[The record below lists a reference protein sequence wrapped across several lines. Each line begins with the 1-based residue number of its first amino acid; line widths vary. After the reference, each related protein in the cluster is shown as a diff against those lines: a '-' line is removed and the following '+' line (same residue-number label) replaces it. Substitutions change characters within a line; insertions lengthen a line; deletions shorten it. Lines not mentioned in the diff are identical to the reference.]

1 MATYVP
7 NVGQY
12 LPELK
17 PFTPDYKFLSN
28 VLTTRQTK
36 YDTSY
41 KQLNNAYS
49 RILYSDLSRQDT
61 QGARDQFVNDLQPTL
76 EKISGLD
83 LSLAQN
89 VKAAN
94 AVFEPFYQNDLVM
107 KDMVYTKNF
116 KDNVR
121 YAESLMYSNDDET
134 KDKYWREGIEYMGM
148 KMEDFK
154 NASQE
159 QALNMQLEQY
169 VENPQLYKRSLAYLK
184 EQGYDVEID
193 TISPDQNFIIKNKNG
208 ENITKLALADLQ
220 MKFLKDPL
228 INKGYYT
235 KSYVD
240 SRNYANNQM
249 EKGLASSVA
258 QGITQ
263 YNTGK
268 LEAYKMSNAA
278 KVDMYDAKIEKYNEQ
293 LATVEKE
300 MKGRTPKQ
308 GSSIDLAIKKL
319 KNDLLAA
326 NMERELVYENVEKAV
341 NLLNSGDEKMINDM
355 GYSVEMQ
362 ANMMHDLE
370 AAALNYTN
378 RTAKKTLKVNQAHL
392 QTRKEMHDVKMA
404 QVRFNNQ
411 LLLEEKKTEEYEKK
425 MKIKKALFPD
435 GEGTGKKTAKEK
447 TNDVLNKILGPYLAQ
462 DATAKRIGVTK
473 DISKENI
480 MDLNKQN
487 LQNTFN
493 DAYEIQKSAYINY
506 KTIQDANSEF
516 NNMIKLPDGMS
527 ITGVQIPFKT
537 DNDSNVYVNS
547 DNFIKLLD
555 NDDNKKAFENEVQN
569 QLKQIDENELSEI
582 TPKSRAYSNAITKSN
597 NKIKYGNKEL
607 EKLYQ
612 VAEHNLNNFNKI
624 NDINIPTVYQ
634 TKDGKAVELSL
645 DEFRSQYL
653 DEAIDKGY
661 KVDLKRVGDTGVMLR
676 EYPVINEDKVQKVL
690 DGEIPLYVDVD
701 VNNIWHQKEKLV
713 GGKYELSNEKRKKIL
728 NPELFDVQKGS
739 IPENIFIKNKQLMN
753 KLGIGRDYRK
763 SNNIMGTSTNFYKVF
778 NKELDDAGSGNT
790 DLVKKLYQNQL
801 EQLDKI
807 SKGDFM
813 LPDDGAGVSASM
825 NNTGYKFY
833 STFTGTDNLLE
844 NIGDLQIGFKSTTPL
859 KNSHVDDPDRFK
871 ESITNAAALL
881 YAIKQ
886 PSSTV
891 SKVSVTG
898 RDEDGFKKQPLN
910 DDQAFNFLQTTIAS
924 YLDGSLKEGDNKY
937 YTLEYFPANKLDNN
951 SKYIITQTEKDN
963 KDKVLYTNQ
972 VEVTV
977 PKNIDNNPLLEENN
991 PDGTYI
997 DVMLDEASNS
1007 MKDDYGYGGSLVITK
1022 NGRVYNINPIMSF
1035 YDPLNDEVVEQSII
1049 NTSLIDFPTQ
1059 YTNTTDLMKVREKYE
1074 RMMLKNEDLVRQQQK
1089 QYQENYTKYK
1099 EKNKDGTWEDF
1110 INNYP
1115 YNR

>member
-36 YDTSY
+36 YDTNY

-240 SRNYANNQM
+240 SRNYAKNQM

-263 YNTGK
+263 YNIGK

-278 KVDMYDAKIEKYNEQ
+278 KIDMYDAKIEKYNEQ

-300 MKGRTPKQ
+300 MKGRTPKP

-326 NMERELVYENVEKAV
+326 NMERELVNDNLEKAV
-341 NLLNSGDEKMINDM
+341 NLLNSGDEKMINNM

-370 AAALNYTN
+370 AAALNYSN
-378 RTAKKTLKVNQAHL
+378 RTAKKTLTVNQAHL

-404 QVRFNNQ
+404 QLRFNNQ
-411 LLLEEKKTEEYEKK
+411 LLLEEKKTEEYEKQ
-425 MKIKKALFPD
+425 MEIKKRLFPD
-435 GEGTGKKTAKEK
+435 GEGTGKKTEKEK
-447 TNDVLNKILGPYLAQ
+447 KNDILNKILGPLLAK
-462 DATAKRIGVTK
+462 DVTATREGVIK
-473 DISKENI
+473 DISKENL

-487 LQNTFN
+487 IQNIFN

-506 KTIQDANSEF
+506 KTIQDANSKY
-516 NNMIKLPDGMS
+516 NNMIKLPNGME
-527 ITGVQIPFKT
+527 IKGVEIPYLSD
-537 DNDSNVYVNS
+537 DNGNVYVNS

-555 NDDNKKAFENEVQN
+555 DDKNKKAFETEVQN
-569 QLKQIDENELSEI
+569 QLNQIEDSKLPKIAPELG
-582 TPKSRAYSNAITKSN
+582 AYRNAIRKSN

-634 TKDGKAVELSL
+634 TKDGKAVELSQE
-645 DEFRSQYL
+645 EFIQQYV
-653 DEAIDKGY
+653 DEAIDKGHRI
-661 KVDLKRVGDTGVMLR
+661 DLK
-676 EYPVINEDKVQKVL
+676 
-690 DGEIPLYVDVD
+690 
-701 VNNIWHQKEKLV
+701 
-713 GGKYELSNEKRKKIL
+713 
-728 NPELFDVQKGS
+728 QKGDWGS
-739 IPENIFIKNKQLMN
+739 GEYIVWNTDEDTKQKYLNGELPLMITVNANKIYNAAGFSETFKKKTQIINPKLFTVKKGNISAEEKEKNKQFEKNVLN
-753 KLGIGRDYRK
+753 IDTSFAGRFKEGYKDPFPGSIKKTPRLPFYNYWDYSGSVK
-763 SNNIMGTSTNFYKVF
+763 DIYK
-778 NKELDDAGSGNT
+778 
-790 DLVKKLYQNQL
+790 NQL

-859 KNSHVDDPDRFK
+859 KNSHVDDPERFE

-924 YLDGSLKEGDNKY
+924 YLDGSLNEGDNKY

-963 KDKVLYTNQ
+963 KDKVLYTNK

-977 PKNIDNNPLLEENN
+977 PKNIDKNPLLEENN
-991 PDGTYI
+991 PDGTYL

-1022 NGRVYNINPIMSF
+1022 NGSVYNINPIMSY
-1035 YDPLNDEVVEQSII
+1035 YDPLKDEVVEQSIA

-1059 YTNTTDLMKVREKYE
+1059 YTDATDVMKVREKYE
-1074 RMMLKNEDLVRQQQK
+1074 SMMLANEQLVRQKQK
-1089 QYQENYTKYK
+1089 QYQENFTKYK

>member
-121 YAESLMYSNDDET
+121 YAESLMYSNNDET

-193 TISPDQNFIIKNKNG
+193 TTSPDQNFIIKNKNG

-300 MKGRTPKQ
+300 MKGRTPKP

-319 KNDLLAA
+319 KNDLLAT

-378 RTAKKTLKVNQAHL
+378 RTAKKTIKVNQAHL

-411 LLLEEKKTEEYEKK
+411 LLLEEKRTEEYEKQ
-425 MKIKKALFPD
+425 MRIKKALFPD
-435 GEGTGKKTAKEK
+435 GEGSTKLTKEEKKQIELQKIQNKVRGGGFAKL
-447 TNDVLNKILGPYLAQ
+447 DPM
-462 DATAKRIGVTK
+462 ATLKDRVI
-473 DISKENI
+473 DISDKNK
-480 MDLNKQN
+480 MDIEKLN
-487 LQNTFN
+487 LQKKKNESLDTKVEAF
-493 DAYEIQKSAYINY
+493 IQY
-506 KTIQDANSEF
+506 KKDDSNL
-516 NNMIKLPDGMS
+516 IKLPDDMTIKGM
-527 ITGVQIPFKT
+527 GVDFEHKL
-537 DNDSNVYVNS
+537 DGDDVYVNPDNFRKLLSLQNNVEAFKKHINNTIENLTSEENKTIS
-547 DNFIKLLD
+547 DNSEKITNFI
-555 NDDNKKAFENEVQN
+555 E
-569 QLKQIDENELSEI
+569 S
-582 TPKSRAYSNAITKSN
+582 
-597 NKIKYGNKEL
+597 
-607 EKLYQ
+607 
-612 VAEHNLNNFNKI
+612 I
-624 NDINIPTVYQ
+624 NDAQEIDLRVKKQMQKLFETNAKNLAIMKGMSENTEMPLIYDQ
-634 TKDGKAVELSL
+634 ENGEFYELSL
-645 DEFRSQYL
+645 DEFNQKIKEQVEKNIPVEKELINKSEAGGKFNMFVLKKDVAQQIQNGNLEGWIIDKKYTEKPNFKGDQKVITKKIFNPDFYELVPIKGNRQR
-653 DEAIDKGY
+653 EAITQQ
-661 KVDLKRVGDTGVMLR
+661 L
-676 EYPVINEDKVQKVL
+676 ENA
-690 DGEIPLYVDVD
+690 IPGGNQMRRKMFNKKSIPSYV
-701 VNNIWHQKEKLV
+701 EKLYKEQTTFV
-713 GGKYELSNEKRKKIL
+713 DDILKGNVPAIAEDGYDQMGFSNYTT
-728 NPELFDVQKGS
+728 F
-739 IPENIFIKNKQLMN
+739 
-753 KLGIGRDYRK
+753 
-763 SNNIMGTSTNFYKVF
+763 
-778 NKELDDAGSGNT
+778 
-790 DLVKKLYQNQL
+790 
-801 EQLDKI
+801 
-807 SKGDFM
+807 
-813 LPDDGAGVSASM
+813 SAS
-825 NNTGYKFY
+825 
-833 STFTGTDNLLE
+833 DDVRE
-844 NIGDLQIGFKSTTPL
+844 QIGDLLIGQKATGPL
-859 KNSHVDDPDRFK
+859 AKEHVD
-871 ESITNAAALL
+871 NAGS
-881 YAIKQ
+881 YA
-886 PSSTV
+886 
-891 SKVSVTG
+891 
-898 RDEDGFKKQPLN
+898 
-910 DDQAFNFLQTTIAS
+910 TTIAS
-924 YLDGSLKEGDNKY
+924 AFALQDALQNGASVTNTVVEGKDEYGHNLEVVNNKDAFNQVQSIVADYLSGALKSSESNKY
-937 YTLEYFPANKLDNN
+937 FIDYIPATNFENN
-951 SKYIITQTEKDN
+951 SKYIITQTQKIAGSQTKDPRIV
-963 KDKVLYTNQ
+963 KSVL
-972 VEVTV
+972 EVSL
-977 PKNIDNNPLLEENN
+977 PKSVDRNPLYEENN
-991 PDGTYI
+991 PDKLLIDALLDPVSNQYKREFGDGGYYVIEKNRNNYTIKPYITTY
-997 DVMLDEASNS
+997 N
-1007 MKDDYGYGGSLVITK
+1007 
-1022 NGRVYNINPIMSF
+1022 
-1035 YDPLNDEVVEQSII
+1035 VVEDKIESVDLE
-1049 NTSLIDFPTQ
+1049 NTSFSNLITSSDDPTKIAKQ
-1059 YTNTTDLMKVREKYE
+1059 KVILQKLLKDNKIKVLESQKYYQKGYNE
-1074 RMMLKNEDLVRQQQK
+1074 FLKNNEGGK
-1089 QYQENYTKYK
+1089 
-1099 EKNKDGTWEDF
+1099 WEEY
-1110 INNYP
+1110 IKTLSN
-1115 YNR
+1115 